1 MWNEELLLPLAEINE
16 LLLGVLRTRAL
27 SPRPAVPP
35 LVAALRDLW
44 RDLDDAA
51 LARLARCPYLLLD
64 AGFGSPACWTEAV
77 RASISDREESAPAAA
92 SAGGYFDDREGMCMV
107 GHALVFARYLA
118 RSHRADARMIIALH
132 PQCADLL
139 ANRSLRELEQ
149 LAATAPAWIQPR
161 WAAQPLIWRQMLEAA
176 ISAPPE
182 GLQRVRERGLQ
193 LLAALW

>member
-1 MWNEELLLPLAEINE
+1 MWNEELLLPLSEINE
-16 LLLGVLRTRAL
+16 LLLGVLRARAL

-35 LVAALRDLW
+35 LVEALRDLW
-44 RDLDDAA
+44 RALDDAA

-64 AGFGSPACWTEAV
+64 AGFGSPACWTAGPP
-77 RASISDREESAPAAA
+77 ASIGDQEERAPAGGA
-92 SAGGYFDDREGMCMV
+92 AGGYFDDCEGICMLR
-107 GHALVFARYLA
+107 HALVFARYLA

-139 ANRSLRELEQ
+139 ANRTLRELEL
-149 LAATAPAWIQPR
+149 LAGMAPAWIQPR